1 MAAVPLEIEAELVD
15 PGFVQEK
22 VPFIETDQFIGAFW
36 TPGVGV
42 VDSLRA
48 GTITETSGT

>member
-1 MAAVPLEIEAELVD
+1 MPFLD
-15 PGFVQEK
+15 P
-22 VPFIETDQFIGAFW
+22 DQIIGAFW

-48 GTITETSGT
+48 GTIMRERALGRAR